1 MGKVH
6 RVLVDYSRSTSGEK
20 SPDEVVTCSGA
31 FSMYSQSLLNFI
43 GQKVKLKEYG
53 VGSMNV
59 ELTYDVFRVV

>member
-1 MGKVH
+1 
-6 RVLVDYSRSTSGEK
+6 
-20 SPDEVVTCSGA
+20 
-31 FSMYSQSLLNFI
+31 MYSQSLLNFI